1 VNSLRCLFKSG
12 WTIQAI
18 GTELSPGQNIR
29 DESCNGLDL
38 TDSEAGWQFY
48 GGSTLV
54 FEVAPNSYTDVDLIG
69 AAEILTNP
77 LNEQITDAEA
87 FAEIYGIDLGDFTD
101 VNDDRIKTMI
111 VNQEIRTKNSEWN
124 GLTEMIDNFGG
135 DFDIIIDDGGHSMEQ
150 QQVSLG
156 FLFKFLKP
164 GGIFVIEDLETSYKW
179 GWAYNK
185 TNTEYDT
192 LSILKIFNNTNKIMS
207 DFITDDEK
215 IYLNQNIDKIFIEKG
230 NHSEISFIYKK

>member
-1 VNSLRCLFKSG
+1 MK
-12 WTIQAI
+12 
-18 GTELSPGQNIR
+18 
-29 DESCNGLDL
+29 
-38 TDSEAGWQFY
+38 
-48 GGSTLV
+48 
-54 FEVAPNSYTDVDLIG
+54 
-69 AAEILTNP
+69 
-77 LNEQITDAEA
+77 LNEIMVNYGTDKQELIHNYVQYYTKYFEQHREKKLKVLEIGIFRPDKNSNAVPGA
-87 FAEIYGIDLGDFTD
+87 SLKTWRDYFLNSEIYGIDLGDFTD

-111 VNQEIRTKNSEWN
+111 ANQEIRTKNSEWN

-164 GGIFVIEDLETSYKW
+164 GGVFVIEDLETSYKL

-192 LSILKIFNNTNKIMS
+192 LSMLKIFNQTNKIMS

-215 IYLNQNIDKIFIEKG
+215 NYLNENIEKILIERG

>member
-1 VNSLRCLFKSG
+1 M
-12 WTIQAI
+12 
-18 GTELSPGQNIR
+18 E
-29 DESCNGLDL
+29 
-38 TDSEAGWQFY
+38 
-48 GGSTLV
+48 
-54 FEVAPNSYTDVDLIG
+54 
-69 AAEILTNP
+69 
-77 LNEQITDAEA
+77 LNEIMVNYGTDKQELIHNYVQHYNKYFEQHREKKLKILEIGIFRPDKNSNAVPGA
-87 FAEIYGIDLGDFTD
+87 SLKTWRDYFLNSEIYGIDLGDFTD

-111 VNQEIRTKNSEWN
+111 ANQEIRIKNSEWN

-192 LSILKIFNNTNKIMS
+192 LSMLKIFNQTNKIMS

-215 IYLNQNIDKIFIEKG
+215 NYLNQNIDKIFIEKG

>member
-1 VNSLRCLFKSG
+1 M
-12 WTIQAI
+12 
-18 GTELSPGQNIR
+18 E
-29 DESCNGLDL
+29 
-38 TDSEAGWQFY
+38 
-48 GGSTLV
+48 
-54 FEVAPNSYTDVDLIG
+54 
-69 AAEILTNP
+69 
-77 LNEQITDAEA
+77 LNEIMVNYGTDKQELIHNYVQHYNKYFEQHREKKLKILEIGIFRPDKNSNAVPGA
-87 FAEIYGIDLGDFTD
+87 SLKTWRDYFLNSEIYGIDLGDFTD

-111 VNQEIRTKNSEWN
+111 ANQEIRIKNSEWN

-215 IYLNQNIDKIFIEKG
+215 NYLNQNIDKIFIEKG